1 MHLHQSRSQEREK
14 LEIRIYSFPFRADT
28 KVEVELLFSLLIMS
42 SLESISNTLLVNLS
56 SLIIR

>member
-1 MHLHQSRSQEREK
+1 MHLHEARSQEGQK
-14 LEIRIYSFPFRADT
+14 LEFILFPFRADT

-42 SLESISNTLLVNLS
+42 SRESIFNTLLVNLS